1 MQQRGAEGESGELKE
16 EQGFSNSTG
25 RSQCLM
31 EELAKWINV
40 HGHGAVVEMCE
51 LGQ

>member
-1 MQQRGAEGESGELKE
+1 
-16 EQGFSNSTG
+16 
-25 RSQCLM
+25 M